1 MLGVNAVMGGK
12 DGDTYFDHMRNKSS
26 FFYNT
31 KSKRF
36 SRRFIAFALA
46 NDHALEDR
54 CVKQDPV
61 RLMSAHNKT
70 PSSINFVPVF
80 IGWNCNNVEL
90 EIALAAF
97 FPDFIPK
104 CV

>member
-1 MLGVNAVMGGK
+1 MSAMKFVIRGK
-12 DGDTYFDHMRNKSS
+12 EGDTYFNHVRNKFS

-31 KSKRF
+31 ESKRF
-36 SRRFIAFALA
+36 SCRFIAFALA
-46 NDHALEDR
+46 NDHPLEDR

-61 RLMSAHNKT
+61 GLMSAHDET
-70 PSSINFVPVF
+70 PSSINFVSIFV
-80 IGWNCNNVEL
+80 GWSCNNVEL

-97 FPDFIPK
+97 FPDFILE